1 MMETVFHDVKF
12 ALRVFRKSPIFTAV
26 VLLTL
31 ALGIGANTAIFSIV
45 NAVLLRPLPFRD
57 SNRLEKITFSNPGVG
72 LRDVPFSVPEF
83 EDLKSRAG
91 VFEEVSVVWPVSAN
105 LTGAKGPQRL
115 ELLVVS
121 PNYFSMLGATPQL
134 GRLFGSEDF
143 ARGFALAAIISD
155 GLWRR
160 SYGAD
165 PNILGRTLRLDND
178 VYTIVGVLPPSFRH
192 PGKTVAKD
200 VEVWGTA
207 GFGADP
213 FPAPARD
220 RRFLPRAIARLRPG
234 ISLRQAQA
242 RLDIM
247 PASCA
252 ENSLRIIL
260 PSPNGP
266 SRWSLCNNLSWAT
279 SAP

>member
-121 PNYFSMLGATPQL
+121 PNYFSM
-134 GRLFGSEDF
+134 
-143 ARGFALAAIISD
+143 
-155 GLWRR
+155 
-160 SYGAD
+160 
-165 PNILGRTLRLDND
+165 
-178 VYTIVGVLPPSFRH
+178 PSW
-192 PGKTVAKD
+192 VC
-200 VEVWGTA
+200 
-207 GFGADP
+207 
-213 FPAPARD
+213 
-220 RRFLPRAIARLRPG
+220 FLPLFAIREKRWPKTSRSGGLPDSALILFRRRPAIGGSCPERSRVSGPESVCARRKHAW
-234 ISLRQAQA
+234 ISWR
-242 RLDIM
+242 
-247 PASCA
+247 ASCA

-266 SRWSLCNNLSWAT
+266 SRWSLCNNLSWAM